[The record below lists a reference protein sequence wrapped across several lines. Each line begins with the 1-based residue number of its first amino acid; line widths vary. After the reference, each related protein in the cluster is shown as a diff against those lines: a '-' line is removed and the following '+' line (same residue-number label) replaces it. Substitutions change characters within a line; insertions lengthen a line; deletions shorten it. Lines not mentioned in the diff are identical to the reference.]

1 MPQGKAANGTRE
13 GMKQHGYDPRR
24 PVIIGAGIAGLTAAL
39 HLAEASPPQSPP
51 KGGRGRALEAVA
63 PDDPQSPPGEGRK
76 GNSHGLRPLV
86 LEADPVYPGGRLK
99 GSAAIT
105 FVHQGQTWRFRGEHG
120 VHAIWSPYR
129 NFQAM
134 LARHRI
140 RPVLV
145 PAREEAW
152 LHNTSTRVRRAA
164 IGSAIRSSWIP
175 APLHYL
181 GLFARPRFLAML
193 SVRDFASMFRV
204 IMGLFAALSID
215 PLVEDRALPGFTL
228 AEYCDKWSPTLISL
242 FTGLTRNAIPAPLAE
257 IPAAGFIAFLRFYT
271 LRRRDAW
278 AFSYLPDEGPAS
290 IVAPLVD
297 KVLEHGGSLRL
308 GAKVTHLTRHQGR
321 WRVVWEDETAS
332 RHVVETDHVIL
343 ATDAPG
349 TEALLQASPDT
360 AEYAANLHLPI
371 GTPTA
376 IVRIWF
382 DRQPPKPM
390 ALQFAKGLPTEAQA
404 GVFTGDFIL
413 DNFFWLDRIYNDY
426 ITWRRATGGS
436 AIESHIYGPPGL
448 LARPDAAL
456 LAQAIVEI
464 GEAWPELKRHIVHTT
479 LTRNDATHTL
489 LDVGRPGEHLAVTT
503 PWPNLFCCGDWVRDP
518 NPALFLERAC
528 VTGIKAANAVLAQY
542 ATPQWPILEHLGP
555 EPLAR
560 FIEHTMRGARL
571 ALLRRRQDDPAP

>member
-1 MPQGKAANGTRE
+1 MN
-13 GMKQHGYDPRR
+13 YSRR
-24 PVIIGAGIAGLTAAL
+24 PVIIGAGVAGLTAAL
-39 HLAEASPPQSPP
+39 HLAKAAGATAAQVERTEKKVHPTP
-51 KGGRGRALEAVA
+51 GR
-63 PDDPQSPPGEGRK
+63 
-76 GNSHGLRPLV
+76 GLRPLI
-86 LEADPVYPGGRLK
+86 LEADPTYPGGRLK
-99 GSAAIT
+99 GSPAIV
-105 FVHQGQTWRFRGEHG
+105 FDHQGQTWHFRGEHG

-129 NFQAM
+129 NLQAM

-152 LHNTSTRVRRAA
+152 LHNTGARVRRAA
-164 IGSAIRSSWIP
+164 IGSAIRNSWIP

-181 GLFARPRFLAML
+181 GLFALPRFLAML
-193 SVRDFASMFRV
+193 SVRDLASMFRV
-204 IMGLFAALSID
+204 VMGLFGALSID

-278 AFSYLPDEGPAS
+278 AFSYLPDEGPTS
-290 IVAPLVD
+290 IIAPLVD
-297 KVLEHGGSLRL
+297 KVLEHGGTLRL
-308 GAKVTHLTRHQGR
+308 GAKVTQLTRHQGR
-321 WRVVWEDETAS
+321 WRVVWEDYAGTQ
-332 RHVVETDHVIL
+332 HLVETDHVIL

-349 TEALLQASPDT
+349 TAALLQASPDT
-360 AEYAANLHLPI
+360 ARRAASLRLPI

-376 IVRIWF
+376 IVRLWF
-382 DRQPPKPM
+382 DKKPQKSL
-390 ALQFAKGLPTEAQA
+390 AEA

-426 ITWRRATGGS
+426 ITWGRATGGS

-448 LARPDAAL
+448 LAQPDAAL
-456 LAQAIVEI
+456 LAQAIVDI
-464 GEAWPELKRHIVHTT
+464 GQAWPALKRHIIHTT

-489 LDVGRPGEHLAVTT
+489 LDVGRPWEHLAVTT

-528 VTGIKAANAVLAQY
+528 ITGIKAANAVLA
-542 ATPQWPILEHLGP
+542 ARSMAPWPILEPP
-555 EPLAR
+555 EPEPPAR

-571 ALLRRRQDDPAP
+571 ALLRRRTNARRPPSDD